1 LAFSQ
6 NSKYDENDE
15 MGLQRRHR
23 SLIVVFF
30 FICATLLIDDNFQ
43 KSYELVVGGK
53 ELVIPATAEE
63 ISPSH
68 TEQRSGNEY
77 ELQLTTYA
85 HNHTIR
91 TLVVSPQ
98 QGIVVGIGTT
108 AFIPCPVPKYTNGSF
123 ELLTEKVT
131 YETHYVQDEELQG
144 GPLIIAYFRVEMS
157 IWEEW
162 TQRAPELLVVVDRVL
177 NTTYSLPL
185 HVDPALQRKQPHYL
199 SATTTF
205 RKQYRQYNG
214 LGKFVS
220 NGSKADSWSD
230 QEVEYRLT
238 NWLDFHRK
246 GGVTHFYLIDNE
258 SDLSKPNL
266 SVVGDDITYIRAA
279 HMVYD
284 SWRCYSDV
292 HTPPKKHFTVVG
304 QLMLEN
310 SILRLAHTRWLMVGD
325 LDEFFV
331 AGNQFDR
338 KLPELIRHYEQ
349 QSCLGENPIACT
361 PLNETTYDEVFL
373 LNFLPQIMSATNE
386 RLFEVVYRF
395 KPIVRPS
402 LASTISV
409 HYSLPRDASRS
420 TKATIPPRHGWL
432 AHYNKRGG
440 VGSHNW
446 TVLLSNLHNLSGSL
460 REK

>member
-1 LAFSQ
+1 
-6 NSKYDENDE
+6 

-23 SLIVVFF
+23 SLIVLFF
-30 FICATLLIDDNFQ
+30 FVCATILIERNFR
-43 KSYELVVGGK
+43 KSYELLLGGK
-53 ELVIPATAEE
+53 ELVIPATDEN
-63 ISPSH
+63 ISPSRAK
-68 TEQRSGNEY
+68 QPSGNEY
-77 ELQLTTYA
+77 ELQLTAYT
-85 HNHTIR
+85 HNHTLQ
-91 TLVVSPQ
+91 TLVLSPQ
-98 QGIVVGIGTT
+98 QGVVVGVGTT
-108 AFIPCPVPKYTNGSF
+108 AFLPCPVPNYRNGSF
-123 ELLTEKVT
+123 ELRSGKAT
-131 YETHYVQDEELQG
+131 YETHVVQDEELQG
-144 GPLIIAYFRVEMS
+144 GPLIIAYFRVEKG

-162 TQRAPELLVVVDRVL
+162 TQRAPVSLVVVDRVL

-266 SVVGDDITYIRAA
+266 PVAGDDITYIRAA
-279 HMVYD
+279 HMLYD
-284 SWRCYSDV
+284 SWRCYSDK
-292 HTPPKKHFTVVG
+292 HTPAKKFFTVVG

-331 AGNQFDR
+331 AGDQFNR
-338 KLPELIRHYEQ
+338 QLPALIRHYEQ
-349 QSCLGENPIACT
+349 LSCLGEKPIACT
-361 PLNETTYDEVFL
+361 PLNETTYSEVFL

-395 KPIVRPS
+395 KPIMRPS
-402 LASTISV
+402 FTSTISV
-409 HYSLPRDASRS
+409 HYSLPKDASHS

-440 VGSHNW
+440 VGNHNW
-446 TVLLSNLHNLSGSL
+446 TELLSNLHNLSGTL